1 MTVEHNRWLVPDGI
15 EDMLPAQAAKIEHW
29 RRALLDLFH
38 LWGYEQVMPPLV
50 EFVDTLLTG
59 KASDLTLDTCQLVDQ
74 VSGRMMGVRSDLTT
88 QVARI
93 DAHRLQS
100 SLPVRLCYAGE
111 VLRARPDQTTASRS
125 PVQVGAELFGHAQ
138 VQSDI
143 EVIELM
149 LSACQR
155 LEVPQAVLT
164 LGHVGIFKTL
174 AQVLSLSDEQKRQ
187 AHDMLARKSM
197 PDWQAWC
204 AQLPPSRPASLL
216 SALPSLCGDAVVVL
230 QTLNH
235 SWLGVHTDI
244 DQAVMRL
251 GLIAKHLTLTHPKL
265 TMHLDVADL
274 RGFQYHTGVVFGVIA
289 GSQQIM
295 IASGGRYDDISAE
308 VGCCARP
315 ATGFSLDLRQ
325 LLDLHVK
332 SQPKARKRILAPAI
346 ADIQLIQII
355 NQLRQDGHRVII
367 GFADYDW
374 QTQRDSVEGE
384 LVQEQGR
391 WVLR

>member
-29 RRALLDLFH
+29 RRTLLDLFH
-38 LWGYEQVMPPLV
+38 LWGYELVMPPLV

-59 KASDLTLDTCQLVDQ
+59 KASDLAVDTCQLVDQ

-93 DAHRLQS
+93 DAHRLHS
-100 SLPVRLCYAGE
+100 DLPVRLCYAGE
-111 VLRARPDQTTASRS
+111 VLRARPDQTSASRS
-125 PVQVGAELFGHAQ
+125 PIQVGAELFGHAQ

-155 LEVPQAVLT
+155 LDVPQMVLT
-164 LGHVGIFKTL
+164 LGHLGIFKALVNLL
-174 AQVLSLSDEQKRQ
+174 ALSSEQTEQ
-187 AHDMLARKSM
+187 AHDILARKSI
-197 PDWQAWC
+197 PDWQKWC
-204 AQLPPSRPASLL
+204 AQLPPSRSANLFSLL
-216 SALPSLCGDAVVVL
+216 PKLCGTAKTVL
-230 QTLNH
+230 NTLNQ
-235 SWLGVHTDI
+235 SWLGIHPDI
-244 DQAVMRL
+244 DQAVVRL
-251 GLIAKHLTLTHPKL
+251 GLMVKHLTLTHPKL
-265 TMHLDVADL
+265 SIHLDVADL

-289 GSQQIM
+289 GDQHQM

-308 VGCCARP
+308 FGCCSRP
-315 ATGFSLDLRQ
+315 ATGFSIDLRQ
-325 LLDLHVK
+325 LLDLGLPLLAKV
-332 SQPKARKRILAPAI
+332 RKRVLAPAI
-346 ADIQLIQII
+346 ADIQLIQVIQ
-355 NQLRQDGHRVII
+355 QLRQDGHRVII

-374 QTQRDSVEGE
+374 QTQRAGVDSE
-384 LVQEQGR
+384 LVQEHGR